1 MARISYL
8 TREAVSPELS
18 SIFREGQPQH
28 VPGLLAHAPA
38 NAAALVNYLIS
49 ILSKQKLDP
58 KVRELCILYNARL
71 MSCDYEWVQH
81 ESIGVAA
88 GLTKEDIEVIKNEA
102 HPESAFSGQSAAA
115 LLLTRELVETGTAKP
130 ETITAILQEM
140 SEQELVEL
148 IMAVT
153 AYLGLAVMMNAL
165 AIDTESGM
173 GSEAAH
179 QLIGD

>member
-8 TREAVSPELS
+8 TREAVSPELRP
-18 SIFREGQPQH
+18 IFRVGQPQH

-38 NAAALVNYLIS
+38 NAGALVNYLIS

-71 MSCDYEWVQH
+71 MGCDYEWVQH
-81 ESIGVAA
+81 ESIGAAA
-88 GLTKEDIEVIKNEA
+88 GLTREDIDVIRNEA
-102 HPESAFSGQSAAA
+102 YPEMAFPGQPGAA
-115 LLLTRELVETGTAKP
+115 LVLTRELVETGTAKP
-130 ETITAILQEM
+130 ETIKSVRQEM

-153 AYLGLAVMMNAL
+153 AYLGLAVLMNAL

-173 GSEAAH
+173 GSEAAQ
-179 QLIGD
+179 QLIGE

>member
-8 TREAVSPELS
+8 TRETVSPELS
-18 SIFREGQPQH
+18 PLFREGQPQH

-49 ILSKQKLDP
+49 ILGKQKLDP

-88 GLTKEDIEVIKNEA
+88 GLTREDIEVIKN
-102 HPESAFSGQSAAA
+102 AADPKTHFPA
-115 LLLTRELVETGTAKP
+115 R
-130 ETITAILQEM
+130 Q
-140 SEQELVEL
+140 
-148 IMAVT
+148 
-153 AYLGLAVMMNAL
+153 
-165 AIDTESGM
+165 
-173 GSEAAH
+173 GSH
-179 QLIGD
+179 

>member
-1 MARISYL
+1 MARINYL
-8 TREAVSPELS
+8 TSETVSPELS
-18 SIFREGQPQH
+18 PIFRVGQPQH

-38 NAAALVNYLIS
+38 NAPALVNYLIS

-71 MSCDYEWVQH
+71 MGCDYEWVQH
-81 ESIGVAA
+81 ESIGMAA
-88 GLTKEDIEVIKNEA
+88 GLSKGDIDVIKSEA
-102 HPESAFSGQSAAA
+102 HPENAFLGQSRVA
-115 LLLTRELVETGTAKP
+115 LVLTRELVQTGTANP
-130 ETITAILQEM
+130 ETIKAALEEM

-165 AIDTESGM
+165 AIDTETGM
-173 GSEAAH
+173 GSEAAQH
-179 QLIGD
+179 LIGE